1 MSVGRAALTS
11 AGLSRDFG
19 GVGVFDVD
27 LHIDRGSVYGL
38 VGRNG
43 AGKTTLLS
51 MLAGLEKPDSGLV
64 KLDGTTVSMC
74 PDVPEFEP
82 WLTALEVV
90 ELSAGL
96 GAPRRSGVREQ
107 ALCDAALRDAALRVL
122 SRVGMESAARRRV
135 GGFSRGML
143 QRLSLA
149 AALVVRPDL
158 LILDEPTSGLD
169 PEGRR
174 TILDLVRDLKQEST
188 IILSSHIV
196 HDVES
201 VCDALGLLDG
211 GRLVLQGRT
220 ADILDA
226 HARPVWRLQS
236 RSSREARIL
245 AAALRAE
252 EWTLSVEPASEFGLL
267 VEAASVEAGE
277 RGIPQVVSREG
288 CALAGL
294 TALDSDLESILL
306 SVSSASASTVASMTG
321 GGTRTWRGP

>member
-1 MSVGRAALTS
+1 MGRAALTS
-11 AGLSRDFG
+11 SGLSRDFG

-107 ALCDAALRDAALRVL
+107 ALRDDALHDAALRVL

-135 GGFSRGML
+135 GGFSRGMM

-220 ADILDA
+220 ADILHA

-236 RSSREARIL
+236 RSAREARIL

-306 SVSSASASTVASMTG
+306 SVSSASASAVASMTG

>member
-1 MSVGRAALTS
+1 MGRAALTS

-96 GAPRRSGVREQ
+96 GAPRRSGAREQ
-107 ALCDAALRDAALRVL
+107 ALCDAALRVL

-321 GGTRTWRGP
+321 GGTRTWRGQ